1 MKYALRVFLNW
12 SGFSRTELRAKLED
26 MAAEKQKDNLE
37 ENTSEVPSDHELF
50 AGEVHEEL
58 SEREAFAGDENFY
71 KRLAD
76 STQDAEAGQ
85 PAGASQPPL
94 VPIRYKY
101 YFSNFQKVLVAGI
114 VVIAAILLYALLKSL
129 PEPAAG
135 LAPTSTSQQTATQKP
150 PAEHLVQKAP
160 QQIKK
165 PEFMLPPTQPLSL
178 KVAET
183 FYLQKD
189 YDKAYA
195 AYYQLRQILPKNAEE
210 ESVRDFLQLRMALC
224 MKKAADPDQAN
235 RLFRIVSKSHSPV
248 VRVVA
253 NYHRSLLD
261 VQKKQYLNARTRA
274 YRAIAL
280 ISAVDPRFCGDEF
293 TPARAPALREPK
305 AGNKDWVLSLQRDCY
320 LLVAESI
327 TRHILSLCDADKD
340 FPRKL
345 WSNPVEVD
353 PFTNLNEAELRRLL
367 NSGSEQLSKG
377 LLGPQIQKLEHEGAS
392 PRYSVVCHGAPIEE
406 LLARFAANTDLD
418 IYWAFSRA
426 LEETNNTIHKPKQ
439 SLGLLTEDAKV
450 PDVVLG
456 PRLAG
461 TKTGTFSIRK
471 RPVSLYLPAVTPQQF
486 VTVAAGHV
494 GLLARLDEKGVV
506 NIFNPADYSSLSEHV
521 SLLTQDTISL
531 WQRFLLAARPDERI
545 PNAHFALALL
555 QAQKGQITDA
565 IAEYKLVANRFSRTS
580 LAPFALLHSSKLKTN
595 LRDYPGAREDLKQLV
610 EQYPDTEFSDQA
622 CLYLADATMKARLY
636 DEAARLYRKVYHLGF
651 SLESQ
656 TASALGAGRCFYE
669 KKDYETAAKWL
680 TRYISLAS
688 DHTSSGLYWA
698 YFLLGKTNLALRKH
712 QQACD
717 AFQYALAGPLSRKEY
732 VETISALVKSHI
744 EQEHFIKALDV
755 LENIRSVAFSQKES
769 VEMLLLKSEVLRA
782 MGLVDKA
789 IVVLG
794 DRVEYISD
802 SQLKARISFELTN
815 CYIAKGNL
823 QLARANLTEILVLA
837 EPGPFAH
844 EIALELANVC
854 LKLGQNSQAISVC
867 SQLLDLG
874 PSEQVK
880 QEALN
885 ILATAYTRE
894 KNYDSAALALLGQWN
909 GTEATPHLLSSG
921 SRLIGAGH

>member
-1 MKYALRVFLNW
+1 V
-12 SGFSRTELRAKLED
+12 
-26 MAAEKQKDNLE
+26 
-37 ENTSEVPSDHELF
+37 
-50 AGEVHEEL
+50 
-58 SEREAFAGDENFY
+58 
-71 KRLAD
+71 
-76 STQDAEAGQ
+76 
-85 PAGASQPPL
+85 
-94 VPIRYKY
+94 
-101 YFSNFQKVLVAGI
+101 
-114 VVIAAILLYALLKSL
+114 AILSYVLLKSL

-135 LAPTSTSQQTATQKP
+135 LAPTSAGRTAPTVQQTYTPKP

-160 QQIKK
+160 QQIQK

-195 AYYQLRQILPKNAEE
+195 AYYQLRQTLPKSAEE
-210 ESVRDFLQLRMALC
+210 ELVRDFLQLKMALC
-224 MKKAADPDQAN
+224 MTKAAEPDQAN
-235 RLFRIVSKSHSPV
+235 RLFRMASKSRSPV
-248 VRVVA
+248 VRAVA
-253 NYHRSLLD
+253 NYYRSLLD
-261 VQKKQYLNARTRA
+261 VQKKQYLKARTRA
-274 YRAIAL
+274 YQAIAL
-280 ISAVDPRFCGDEF
+280 ISAVDFDR
-293 TPARAPALREPK
+293 
-305 AGNKDWVLSLQRDCY
+305 DWVLSLQRDCY
-320 LLVAESI
+320 FLVAESM
-327 TRHILSLCDADKD
+327 TRNILSLCDADKD
-340 FPRKL
+340 LPGKL
-345 WSNPVEVD
+345 WSHPAEVD

-377 LLGPQIQKLEHEGAS
+377 LLGPQIQKLEHEGTS
-392 PRYSVVCHGAPIEE
+392 PRYSVVCHGASIEE
-406 LLARFAANTDLD
+406 LLARFAANADLD
-418 IYWAFSRA
+418 ISWAFGREPAS
-426 LEETNNTIHKPKQ
+426 EETKDTIGSREAG
-439 SLGLLTEDAKV
+439 SLH
-450 PDVVLG
+450 
-456 PRLAG
+456 
-461 TKTGTFSIRK
+461 K
-471 RPVSLYLPAVTPQQF
+471 RPVSLYLPAVTPEQF
-486 VTVAAGHV
+486 VTIAAGHV

-506 NIFNPADYSSLSEHV
+506 NIFNPADYSSLSEHL

-531 WQRFLLAARPDERI
+531 WQRFLLAARPGERI

-555 QAQKGQITDA
+555 QAQKGQVTDA
-565 IAEYKLVANRFSRTS
+565 IAEHKLVANRFSRTS

-688 DHTSSGLYWA
+688 DHTSSGLYLA
-698 YFLLGKTNLALRKH
+698 YFLLGKTNLALRRP

-717 AFQYALAGPLSRKEY
+717 AFQSALGGLAGELSREQYAETVSALAKGY
-732 VETISALVKSHI
+732 MQ
-744 EQEHFIKALDV
+744 QENFIKALDV
-755 LENIRSVAFSQKES
+755 LENIRPVAFSQKES

-789 IVVLG
+789 IVTLG
-794 DRVEYISD
+794 DRVEYIPD
-802 SQLKARISFELTN
+802 SQLKARMSFELTN

-823 QLARANLTEILVLA
+823 ELARANLTEILVLV

-844 EIALELANVC
+844 DIALELANVC
-854 LKLGQNSQAISVC
+854 LKLGQNSQAIYVC

-874 PSEQVK
+874 PSERIK

-885 ILATAYTRE
+885 ILATAYTRQ
-894 KNYDSAALALLGQWN
+894 KNYDSAALALLGRWN
-909 GTEATPHLLSSG
+909 GTEATTEKRISDSQAI
-921 SRLIGAGH
+921 IGQSLTPNPIKQAN

>member
-1 MKYALRVFLNW
+1 MEN
-12 SGFSRTELRAKLED
+12 
-26 MAAEKQKDNLE
+26 MATEKQKDNLE

-58 SEREAFAGDENFY
+58 SEREAFAGDEDFH
-71 KRLAD
+71 KSASGGAD
-76 STQDAEAGQ
+76 STQDATAGQ

-101 YFSNFQKVLVAGI
+101 YFSNFQKVLLVSIVAI
-114 VVIAAILLYALLKSL
+114 VAILLYVLLKSL

-135 LAPTSTSQQTATQKP
+135 RTAPTVQQTSTSKP
-150 PAEHLVQKAP
+150 PAEHLVQKTP

-165 PEFMLPPTQPLSL
+165 LEFVLPPTQPLSL

-195 AYYQLRQILPKNAEE
+195 AYYQLRQILPKGAEE
-210 ESVRDFLQLRMALC
+210 ELMEDFLLLKMALC

-235 RLFRIVSKSHSPV
+235 RLLRMVSKSRSPV
-248 VRVVA
+248 VRVLA

-274 YRAIAL
+274 YQAIAL
-280 ISAVDPRFCGDEF
+280 VSAVDSRRRGDEF
-293 TPARAPALREPK
+293 TTARDTASRSAEHLAVEPK
-305 AGNKDWVLSLQRDCY
+305 AGDKDWVLSLPQDCY
-320 LLVAESI
+320 FLVAESM

-340 FPRKL
+340 LPGKL
-345 WSNPVEVD
+345 WSHPAEID

-377 LLGPQIQKLEHEGAS
+377 LLGPQIQKLEYEGTS
-392 PRYSVVCHGAPIEE
+392 PRYSVVCHGASIEE
-406 LLARFAANTDLD
+406 LLARFAANAALD
-418 IYWAFSRA
+418 ISWAFGREPAS
-426 LEETNNTIHKPKQ
+426 EETKDTIGSREAG
-439 SLGLLTEDAKV
+439 SLH
-450 PDVVLG
+450 
-456 PRLAG
+456 
-461 TKTGTFSIRK
+461 K
-471 RPVSLYLPAVTPQQF
+471 RPVSLYLPAVTPEQF
-486 VTVAAGHV
+486 VTIAAGHV

-506 NIFNPADYSSLSEHV
+506 NIFNPADYSSLSEHL

-531 WQRFLLAARPDERI
+531 WQRFLLAARSGERI

-555 QAQKGQITDA
+555 QAQKGQVTDA
-565 IAEYKLVANRFSRTS
+565 IAEHKLVANRFSRTS

-688 DHTSSGLYWA
+688 DRTSSGLYLA
-698 YFLLGKTNLALRKH
+698 YFLLGKTNLALRKP

-717 AFQYALAGPLSRKEY
+717 AFQSALGGLAGELSREQY
-732 VETISALVKSHI
+732 VETVSALAKGYMQ
-744 EQEHFIKALDV
+744 QENFIKALDV
-755 LENIRSVAFSQKES
+755 LENIRPVAFSQKES

-789 IVVLG
+789 IVALG
-794 DRVEYISD
+794 DRVEYIPD
-802 SQLKARISFELTN
+802 SQLKARMSFELTN

-823 QLARANLTEILVLA
+823 ELARANLTEILVLV

-844 EIALELANVC
+844 DIALELANVC

-874 PSEQVK
+874 PSEWIK

-885 ILATAYTRE
+885 ILATAYTRQ
-894 KNYDSAALALLGQWN
+894 KNYDSAALALLGRWN
-909 GTEATPHLLSSG
+909 GTEATTEKRISDSQAI
-921 SRLIGAGH
+921 IGQSLTPNTIKQAN

>member
-1 MKYALRVFLNW
+1 MKYALRVFMNW
-12 SGFSRTELRAKLED
+12 SGFGRTVLRAKLED
-26 MAAEKQKDNLE
+26 MATEEQKDNLE
-37 ENTSEVPSDHELF
+37 ENTSEVPSDRELF

-58 SEREAFAGDENFY
+58 SEREAFAGDEDFY
-71 KRLAD
+71 KRLSD
-76 STQDAEAGQ
+76 SAQDAAAGQ

-101 YFSNFQKVLVAGI
+101 YFSNLQKVLVASI
-114 VVIAAILLYALLKSL
+114 VAIVAILLYALLKSP
-129 PEPAAG
+129 PESATG
-135 LAPTSTSQQTATQKP
+135 RTTPTVQQMATTKP
-150 PAEHLVQKAP
+150 PAEHPVQKAP
-160 QQIKK
+160 QQIQK
-165 PEFMLPPTQPLSL
+165 PEFVFPPTQPLSL

-189 YDKAYA
+189 YDKAYT
-195 AYYQLRQILPKNAEE
+195 AYYQLHQTLAKNTEE
-210 ESVRDFLQLRMALC
+210 ELVRDFLQLRMALC
-224 MKKAADPDQAN
+224 MKKAAEPDQAK
-235 RLFRIVSKSHSPV
+235 RLFRMVSKSRSPV

-253 NYHRSLLD
+253 NYHRSFLD
-261 VQKKQYLNARTRA
+261 VQNKQYLNARTRA
-274 YRAIAL
+274 YQAIAL
-280 ISAVDPRFCGDEF
+280 ISAVDPRLRVDEF
-293 TPARAPALREPK
+293 TPARDPASREPK
-305 AGNKDWVLSLQRDCY
+305 AGDKDWVLSLQRDCY
-320 LLVAESI
+320 FLVAESM

-340 FPRKL
+340 LPGKL
-345 WSNPVEVD
+345 WSNPAEVD

-377 LLGPQIQKLEHEGAS
+377 LLSPQIQKLEHEGSS
-392 PRYSVVCHGAPIEE
+392 PRYSVVCHGASIEE
-406 LLARFAANTDLD
+406 LLARFAANADLD
-418 IYWAFSRA
+418 ISWAFGREPA
-426 LEETNNTIHKPKQ
+426 LEGTKDTIH
-439 SLGLLTEDAKV
+439 
-450 PDVVLG
+450 
-456 PRLAG
+456 
-461 TKTGTFSIRK
+461 K
-471 RPVSLYLPAVTPQQF
+471 RPVSLYLPAATPEQF
-486 VTVAAGHV
+486 VTIAAGHV
-494 GLLARLDEKGVV
+494 GLLVRLDEKGVV

-555 QAQKGQITDA
+555 QAQKGQVTDA

-636 DEAARLYRKVYHLGF
+636 DEAARLYRKVYHLGL

-669 KKDYETAAKWL
+669 KKDYEAAAKWL
-680 TRYISLAS
+680 TRYISLAA
-688 DHTSSGLYWA
+688 DRTSSGLYWA
-698 YFLLGKTNLALRKH
+698 YFLLGKTNIALRKP

-717 AFQYALAGPLSRKEY
+717 AFQNALAGPLSREEY
-732 VETISALVKSHI
+732 VETVSALVKGHL

-755 LENIRSVAFSQKES
+755 LENIRSAAFSQKES
-769 VEMLLLKSEVLRA
+769 IDILLLKSEILRA

-789 IVVLG
+789 IVALG
-794 DRVEYISD
+794 DRAEYISD

-823 QLARANLTEILVLA
+823 ELARTNLAEILVLV

-844 EIALELANVC
+844 EAALELANVC

-867 SQLLDLG
+867 SQLLALG
-874 PSEQVK
+874 PAEQIK
-880 QEALN
+880 QKALN
-885 ILATAYTRE
+885 ILATAYTRQ
-894 KNYDSAALALLGQWN
+894 KNYDRAALTLLGQWN

-921 SRLIGAGH
+921 SRLIGAGHRAQ